1 MAKGMGCPLILVALD
16 ADQIRHA
23 KRANGQRKRITHALL
38 CGPYGQIFGTE
49 KQCRKYFWAWDP
61 NKGNVFPHLFSRARE
76 ARRCEITDYRTTFN
90 LVNKLIAV
98 EDAERARRDPACR
111 ELARTS
117 ARRWEELKNS

>member
-1 MAKGMGCPLILVALD
+1 MLLRWPKEWVARSSWSHSMPTRSGTPSVPT
-16 ADQIRHA
+16 AS
-23 KRANGQRKRITHALL
+23 ANRITHALL

-98 EDAERARRDPACR
+98 EDAE
-111 ELARTS
+111 
-117 ARRWEELKNS
+117 